1 MTDWLAARAQEDWE
15 PLLSETGFKLRT
27 IQSTRSA
34 FRVLL
39 ADPI

>member
-1 MTDWLAARAQEDWE
+1 MSAHLQEDWE

-27 IQSTRSA
+27 IQPTRSA

-39 ADPI
+39 ADPV